1 MLIQSNNDHG
11 ENRLPKRGATDG
23 QASCQRRLLL
33 KIISDHHHRRDKNE
47 RRPKPGHTAQQKA
60 EQPEVLHIRA
70 GNHAKRRDQTAE
82 DGRAAAAVPIGHG
95 TRDGTCQ
102 IAQRRQQGAHEAAL
116 ALRPAQVGLHRLE
129 EDAEA
134 AAEQGGQHVG
144 AEGGEQHRVLV
155 VEAAAAHARLLRR
168 CALALRACPPA
179 IQQPIVRLDAHNF
192 VLFFQLHLSE

>member
-11 ENRLPKRGATDG
+11 ENRLAKRGATDG

-47 RRPKPGHTAQQKA
+47 RRAKPGHTAQQKA
-60 EQPEVLHIRA
+60 QQPEVLHIRA
-70 GNHAKRRDQTAE
+70 GNHAKRRDQAAE
-82 DGRAAAAVPIGHG
+82 DGRPAAAVPIGHG
-95 TRDGTCQ
+95 TRYGTCQ
-102 IAQRRQQGAHEAAL
+102 IAQRRQQSAHEAAL

-134 AAEQGGQHVG
+134 AAEQRGEHVG

-155 VEAAAAHARLLRR
+155 VEAAARARLLRHG
-168 CALALRACPPA
+168 ALALRACPPA